1 MYLTLLVIAGLVF
14 FLLYGL
20 PYLSEPRLSKSQQ
33 QWQEFSQ
40 DAPQGYPLEVVSH
53 GYRMIRAYRREA
65 PASARGPSRNIHIVE
80 WEWKIAVKNKTNR
93 DMEIFANYYLVDRDH
108 LMVDVDSAILQD
120 PGAGNCNSFS
130 RDAIRSSGIKA
141 ATYGT
146 FYNLVIMSTCKLGSS
161 ASTMPGAFQ
170 IEKIKSSTEREFY
183 LGYVYLT
190 YDSAAFRFEK
200 AMWSYLNGAPN
211 HQRTLYQAFTY
222 AASIGGYPVPN
233 SANPFQANWWGNPN
247 YNGTPGWA

>member
-1 MYLTLLVIAGLVF
+1 MRRAKTLLVSI
-14 FLLYGL
+14 LLAVSALG
-20 PYLSEPRLSKSQQ
+20 
-33 QWQEFSQ
+33 
-40 DAPQGYPLEVVSH
+40 ATAQG
-53 GYRMIRAYRREA
+53 AFA
-65 PASARGPSRNIHIVE
+65 FRGDVWSNSNAFSRNCLGFTDTYPQQMYSLNTAQMAALGYSPVGGALGSAFTRSAFLGNVFYDY
-80 WEWKIAVKNKTNR
+80 AVYAHTHG
-93 DMEIFANYYLVDRDH
+93 DNYWASSGAPN
-108 LMVDVDSAILQD
+108 VDSAILQD
-120 PGAGNCNSFS
+120 PGTGKCNSFS
-130 RDAIRSSGIKA
+130 RDAIRSSAIKA

-170 IEKIKSSTEREFY
+170 IEKTKSSPEREFY

-200 AMWSYLNGAPN
+200 ALWSYLNGAPN

-233 SANPFQANWWGNPN
+233 SANPFQANWWGNRN